1 MPVAIEWDTH
11 AHVIGDP
18 REYPLASRRGYTP
31 APASLNDYL
40 AMLDRHGIARGVLVQ
55 PSVYGHD
62 HRCLLDALARAGGR
76 LRGIAVPSPD
86 ATAQD
91 LEDMHEHGIRGVR
104 CNLINPGGLSAAVVA
119 LWQPAL
125 RAMGWHVEFHLP
137 VDRRPEWTDV
147 IESFDIPVVIDHMG
161 RPTPGAVDPS
171 SPPLA
176 QLIRFVEQ
184 ERCFVKLSAPYR
196 LSPDE
201 TTRRTA
207 HGEPRRDVEGAAM
220 VPSATG
226 QWTDVTPLAR
236 AFLEA
241 NASAC
246 CWGTDW
252 PHVDTAPPVDTLD
265 VVAAL
270 DEWRGD
276 RWTRRQITG
285 DLAERLF
292 A

>member
-1 MPVAIEWDTH
+1 
-11 AHVIGDP
+11 
-18 REYPLASRRGYTP
+18 
-31 APASLNDYL
+31 
-40 AMLDRHGIARGVLVQ
+40 
-55 PSVYGHD
+55 
-62 HRCLLDALARAGGR
+62 
-76 LRGIAVPSPD
+76 
-86 ATAQD
+86 
-91 LEDMHEHGIRGVR
+91 
-104 CNLINPGGLSAAVVA
+104 
-119 LWQPAL
+119 
-125 RAMGWHVEFHLP
+125 
-137 VDRRPEWTDV
+137 
-147 IESFDIPVVIDHMG
+147 
-161 RPTPGAVDPS
+161 
-171 SPPLA
+171 
-176 QLIRFVEQ
+176 
-184 ERCFVKLSAPYR
+184 
-196 LSPDE
+196 
-201 TTRRTA
+201 
-207 HGEPRRDVEGAAM
+207 M

-252 PHVDTAPPVDTLD
+252 PHVDTAPAVDTFD

>member
-1 MPVAIEWDTH
+1 
-11 AHVIGDP
+11 
-18 REYPLASRRGYTP
+18 
-31 APASLNDYL
+31 
-40 AMLDRHGIARGVLVQ
+40 
-55 PSVYGHD
+55 
-62 HRCLLDALARAGGR
+62 
-76 LRGIAVPSPD
+76 
-86 ATAQD
+86 
-91 LEDMHEHGIRGVR
+91 
-104 CNLINPGGLSAAVVA
+104 
-119 LWQPAL
+119 
-125 RAMGWHVEFHLP
+125 
-137 VDRRPEWTDV
+137 V

-184 ERCFVKLSAPYR
+184 GRCFVKLSAPYR

-207 HGEPRRDVEGAAM
+207 HGEPRRGVEGAAM